1 MSLEGDKE
9 LDRQLR
15 ELAEI
20 NNKMKD
26 IVDTEIQKV
35 RSAAERI
42 VHVDTGELRQSIYAE
57 VQSNEIVITGTCWTN
72 SRYAPFVEFGTG
84 PKGQRDHNGI
94 SPEYT
99 PAYKQYPWWIHEK
112 DIDRRVAEKYHWFYI
127 DTPEGRFYQCA
138 GQPASPFMYPAL
150 ADNVDSITEEIKD
163 GFQRAIERRIK

>member
-9 LDRQLR
+9 LDRLLR
-15 ELAEI
+15 DLEEI
-20 NNKMKD
+20 DDEMKD

-35 RSAAERI
+35 RSAAQRI
-42 VHVDTGELRQSIYAE
+42 VHVDTGALKEKILAE
-57 VQSNEIVITGTCWTN
+57 VESNEDTITGICWIEEA
-72 SRYAPFVEFGTG
+72 YAARVEFGTG
-84 PKGQRDHNGI
+84 PKGQGDHNGI

-99 PAYKQYPWWIHEK
+99 PAYKQSPWWIHEK

-150 ADNVDSITEEIKD
+150 ADNVDGITEEIRD
-163 GFQRAIERRIK
+163 GFQKAIERRIK

>member
-9 LDRQLR
+9 LDRLLR
-15 ELAEI
+15 DLEEI
-20 NNKMKD
+20 DDEMKD

-99 PAYKQYPWWIHEK
+99 PAYKQSPWWIHEK